1 MTAQAV
7 SRRKARGDRRARARA
22 RLTLPL
28 VGIILLVAAAAAFV
42 AYVLW
47 PTWPSEPV
55 ALDAPAIPI
64 TIAGVLFDVPPA
76 AIREAVQRHP
86 GQHERIDLYFEWPA
100 LTPPQPDSKTAD
112 KEPIDADNAAA
123 AATATEAKRLF
134 VTIAGLGPVLPPLE
148 RLRTIYPRYIEAQAA
163 TGPDGL
169 AILPFRAATPYA
181 GEDLVYLGST
191 PEQFFARCTRPGRAV
206 PGTCIHERM
215 VDKAEV
221 TLRFPRAWLSDWRNV
236 AAGFDRLVAQLHPAA
251 R

>member
-100 LTPPQPDSKTAD
+100 LTPAQPDSKTAD

-163 TGPDGL
+163 TGPDERVACLLEEAAHRVRSRGDAAGAVTAL
-169 AILPFRAATPYA
+169 LRAADLTP
-181 GEDLVYLGST
+181 
-191 PEQFFARCTRPGRAV
+191 PG
-206 PGTCIHERM
+206 PSG
-215 VDKAEV
+215 
-221 TLRFPRAWLSDWRNV
+221 
-236 AAGFDRLVAQLHPAA
+236 AAGWRRRPIWA
-251 R
+251 RS